1 MKHNLYIKL
10 KNFDKYDLLFVEWL
24 SIRRKVAWILT
35 EDMVEEIIRNVGAKK

>member
-1 MKHNLYIKL
+1 MKHTLYIKL

-24 SIRRKVAWILT
+24 IIRKKVAWILT